1 MFLAAFSSLSITQP
15 HLETCLLVDSIF
27 FTIAPQIE
35 HSWLVYCG
43 FTATVTFSNTIAKY
57 SIQTRNWYPDASLI
71 DLARQGFF
79 TIFLILKS
87 TEALKSLD
95 AHYAPCKFYC
105 MMQYHCLLIL
115 RWLHPRICLA
125 RAPVLWTFNPPRHD
139 PVTTFEDFFTLTQ
152 ESRILNHYPFESV

>member
-15 HLETCLLVDSIF
+15 HLQTCLLVDSVF
-27 FTIAPQIE
+27 FTIAPQLE

-43 FTATVTFSNTIAKY
+43 FTATVTFSNTLANY
-57 SIQTRNWYPDASLI
+57 SIETRNWYQDASLI
-71 DLARQGFF
+71 DLARQWFF

-105 MMQYHCLLIL
+105 MMQYDCLLIL
-115 RWLHPRICLA
+115 RWRNQRICLA
-125 RAPVLWTFNPPRHD
+125 LPLFFEPLILLDTIPWERLRTFSPWRKNLEFS
-139 PVTTFEDFFTLTQ
+139 TIT
-152 ESRILNHYPFESV
+152 PFESV